1 MHDVK
6 TAIDDNELA
15 LVHTHGQASTEEV
28 FTDEDFNI
36 KVDNSYRMNRKCEML
51 QWVETSTKQ
60 DDRMIYNY
68 TKEWKSVKISSL
80 MFNQASAHE
89 NPTVEW
95 PFESKTWSAE
105 KCELNCFR
113 LNSSQVSRLG
123 KNVNKPYD
131 TETVDT
137 TITATTEKM
146 TNAGFAVFKSTG
158 TQYLFSS
165 TEGSKWNN
173 SDLDQV
179 GTYRVSFEQAE
190 CTEATVIAQQI
201 ANRDSLITFRKWN
214 PKKLLVPYGT
224 ETSAD
229 SDKPCIN
236 NMFLCCICICVNK
249 IMNFALE
256 EVVDGCRDGY
266 LTFEQFFAEEDLK
279 VKSLENVV
287 RPCGICGHILGWFML
302 FIPIITLLKF
312 IPLVGTLLGF
322 AATVAAGIFS
332 FVFGGTIAV
341 LILGLAWLVFRPLF
355 GISLLTLVGISSY
368 FIFFYQ
374 SKGSSGSI

>member
-80 MFNQASAHE
+80 MFNQASTHE

-105 KCELNCFR
+105 KCDLNCFR

-165 TEGSKWNN
+165 T
-173 SDLDQV
+173 
-179 GTYRVSFEQAE
+179 
-190 CTEATVIAQQI
+190 
-201 ANRDSLITFRKWN
+201 
-214 PKKLLVPYGT
+214 
-224 ETSAD
+224 
-229 SDKPCIN
+229 
-236 NMFLCCICICVNK
+236 
-249 IMNFALE
+249 
-256 EVVDGCRDGY
+256 
-266 LTFEQFFAEEDLK
+266 
-279 VKSLENVV
+279 
-287 RPCGICGHILGWFML
+287 
-302 FIPIITLLKF
+302 
-312 IPLVGTLLGF
+312 
-322 AATVAAGIFS
+322 
-332 FVFGGTIAV
+332 
-341 LILGLAWLVFRPLF
+341 
-355 GISLLTLVGISSY
+355 
-368 FIFFYQ
+368 
-374 SKGSSGSI
+374 